1 MDFVS
6 LDMDLV
12 GKQMQP
18 TVSTTSIPF
27 YKTLLF
33 KAVSIM
39 FFLIVVCFP
48 QPNWLNVII
57 SHPIGS
63 ILLASMVSIAL
74 LPEID
79 WWVIVLALIVV
90 YCLLSLTNIIENNLE
105 EKRNNAIKKEEMT
118 QKKEKEAKEA
128 KEAKEN
134 ELPQNIQQPR
144 NLEVENELM
153 MLQEPA
159 SRNTQLP
166 EYGLPMIHEPQ
177 AANA

>member
-1 MDFVS
+1 
-6 LDMDLV
+6 
-12 GKQMQP
+12 MQP
-18 TVSTTSIPF
+18 TISTTNVPF

-39 FFLIVVCFP
+39 FFLMIVCFP
-48 QPNWLNVII
+48 QPNWLNIAI

-79 WWVIVLALIVV
+79 WWIIVLALVV
-90 YCLLSLTNIIENNLE
+90 AYCLLSLTNIIENNLE
-105 EKRNNAIKKEEMT
+105 EKRNIAIKKEEMT
-118 QKKEKEAKEA
+118 LEKAKKEKDAKE
-128 KEAKEN
+128 K
-134 ELPQNIQQPR
+134 ELPQNIHQPR
-144 NLEVENELM
+144 NLEAENELM

-166 EYGLPMIHEPQ
+166 EYGFPMIHEPM